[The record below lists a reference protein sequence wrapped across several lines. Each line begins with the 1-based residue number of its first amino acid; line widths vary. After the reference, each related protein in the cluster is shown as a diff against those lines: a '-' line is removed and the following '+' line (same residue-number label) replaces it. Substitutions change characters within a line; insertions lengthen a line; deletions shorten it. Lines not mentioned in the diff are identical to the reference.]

1 VDCEA
6 PLGASRQE
14 GNDVTEEA
22 GLGHNKP
29 PLEDRIFADPDVT
42 EADVIAV
49 VMARLKRGGAEALA
63 ENSARAKQ
71 LAANAKRLPTALDE
85 KTAIAAL
92 ELLAALDVHAER
104 AEAVREALV
113 DMVKKAA
120 ADATALCK
128 PLDAGLAPL
137 EKGLRPLFVEYLTK
151 ELDRHNAER
160 TPGEQRM
167 PSITVRGP
175 SGSKA
180 TLTDAYQTVVTD
192 AAAVEREYCVPDM
205 ALIEA
210 AIAEG
215 KKVSGTGRERC
226 PTLRVTK

>member
-1 VDCEA
+1 MS
-6 PLGASRQE
+6 ASRQE

-22 GLGHNKP
+22 GMGHNKA
-29 PLEDRIFADPDVT
+29 PLEDRIFADPEVT

-49 VMARLKRGGAEALA
+49 VMTRLKKASAEGLA
-63 ENSARAKQ
+63 QNTARAKQ
-71 LAANAKRLPTALDE
+71 LAANAKRLPEALDE
-85 KTAIAAL
+85 KTAISAL
-92 ELLAALDVHAER
+92 ELLAALDLHTER
-104 AEAVREALV
+104 AEAVRAVIV
-113 DMVKKAA
+113 DMLKKAA

-137 EKGLRPLFVEYLTK
+137 EKGLRPLFIQYLTG

-160 TPGEQRM
+160 TPGEQKM
-167 PSITVRGP
+167 PSITLRGP

-180 TLTDAYQTVVTD
+180 TLTDGHQTVVLD
-192 AAAVEREYCVPDM
+192 PAAVPREYCMPDM

-215 KKVSGTGRERC
+215 KEVVGTGRERS